1 MPAFPGGQQALLKY
15 LEDNLRFPAS
25 MKEKGPYGR
34 VIVKFVVE
42 KDGTITNVNILRGL
56 GAEADAEAM
65 RVVREM
71 PKWMPGKRSGEAVRV
86 QYSLPVNFQKP

>member
-1 MPAFPGGQQALLKY
+1 M
-15 LEDNLRFPAS
+15 
-25 MKEKGPYGR
+25 
-34 VIVKFVVE
+34 IVKFVVE